1 MKRTSK
7 KELFKIIR
15 TVLAVCFGFLMIAP
29 VLFMVSTSF
38 KEESQ
43 IWKYDIQWIPKPFI
57 IQNYIRVF
65 TDMPFVRFFV
75 NSCIVTGREG

>member
-38 KEESQ
+38 KENRRYGNMIFSGYRSLLSSKIISGFLQ
-43 IWKYDIQWIPKPFI
+43 I
-57 IQNYIRVF
+57 
-65 TDMPFVRFFV
+65 
-75 NSCIVTGREG
+75 CLL

>member
-57 IQNYIRVF
+57 IQNYIRVLQI
-65 TDMPFVRFFV
+65 
-75 NSCIVTGREG
+75 CLL